1 VESFNELRQVRFWKA
16 LILLAAGASGVII
29 VIQLMLR

>member
-1 VESFNELRQVRFWKA
+1 VESFNELRQARFWKA
-16 LILLAAGASGVII
+16 LLLLAAGGSGVII